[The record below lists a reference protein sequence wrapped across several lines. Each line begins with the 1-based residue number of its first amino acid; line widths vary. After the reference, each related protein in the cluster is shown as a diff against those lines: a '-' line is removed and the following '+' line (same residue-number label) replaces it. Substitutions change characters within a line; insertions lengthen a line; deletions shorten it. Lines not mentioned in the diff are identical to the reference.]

1 MKAMYDFIRTL
12 ISLTKKLDLS
22 LRNERLF
29 VHLTEELE
37 NSIWNPQIDAV
48 LMSGA
53 ILAIVI
59 SCVMVTIEIRNYK
72 LYQMAKNKPVRLVLT
87 REFLEKMRIE
97 HYNAKETG

>member
-37 NSIWNPQIDAV
+37 NSI
-48 LMSGA
+48 
-53 ILAIVI
+53 
-59 SCVMVTIEIRNYK
+59 
-72 LYQMAKNKPVRLVLT
+72 
-87 REFLEKMRIE
+87 
-97 HYNAKETG
+97 